1 MLYNDYT
8 ITISAQQGAGYPV
21 SALAEGMGRNSDVL
35 PTPPAELLRLIA
47 EVDRLP
53 PGDGYGDTL
62 TAAGVAL
69 FRWLTGRLETHLRVA
84 WDRAEHH
91 GRGLRLRLGIDP
103 PEINAWPWELLHD
116 PQRDRTFA
124 TSIAT
129 PLVRYLDRTDQFG
142 GLTNLKAEL
151 PLKMLLI
158 LPKSADLNLVKERAV
173 IEQAIVPLDEVLQ
186 LKVVEGNVTR
196 ARFADALITDAYEII
211 HGSGHGSFLDG
222 VGYIGLNNTDGSP
235 DWVDGQVMGRF
246 VVNCKSL
253 KLGVLNVCSSGKV
266 DEGRAFQGLAPQLVR
281 SGVPAVVA
289 MQFPLSDDAAMTF
302 AEEFY
307 RRLCMGENSIGRVDV
322 AATYARNMLAILY
335 PGDRCFAA
343 PVVYTHAAD
352 GVIFTLQKQTAAPP
366 AAPTDGPSRLLA
378 ESLHASAALDD
389 DMALAEHALLN
400 EWRLTLARAA
410 GEYQRH
416 LAEPGA
422 PAQEA
427 ARQGLTLMRRRIQ
440 AIDARLSSAVAE

>member
-35 PTPPAELLRLIA
+35 AAPPAELLRLVA
-47 EVDRLP
+47 EVDHLP
-53 PGDGYGDTL
+53 PGDSYGDTL

-91 GRGLRLRLGIDP
+91 GHGLRLRLSIDP

-151 PLKMLLI
+151 PLKMLLL
-158 LPKSADLNLVKERAV
+158 LPKSADLNLVKERSV
-173 IEQAIVPLDEVLQ
+173 IEQAIAPLDAALQ

-196 ARFADALITDAYEII
+196 ARFADALITSSYEIV

-222 VGYIGLNNTDGSP
+222 VGYIGLNNADGSP

-289 MQFPLSDDAAMTF
+289 MQYPLSDDAAMAF

-307 RRLCMGENSIGRVDV
+307 RRLCMGENSAGRVDV
-322 AATYARNMLAILY
+322 AVTYARNMLAILY

-352 GVIFTLQKQTAAPP
+352 GVIFTLQKPTAP
-366 AAPTDGPSRLLA
+366 ADGSSRLLTD
-378 ESLHASAALDD
+378 SLHASAAFDD
-389 DMALAEHALLN
+389 GMALAEHALLA
-400 EWRLTLARAA
+400 EWRLALVRAA

-422 PAQEA
+422 AGQA
-427 ARQGLTLMRRRIQ
+427 AGEGLALMQRRIQ
-440 AIDARLSSAVAE
+440 AIDARLSRAAPA